1 VGHFLEILKL
11 TPFLLQTLSKL
22 MAPDSTS
29 AADAPAPAPG
39 AGGSPEIQDDVKPLF
54 TPTQLGDYQL
64 ENRLAMAP
72 LTRCRGLNM
81 VPAKAAITYYGQ
93 RAYKG
98 SLLISEGTPVSQA
111 GQG

>member
-1 VGHFLEILKL
+1 
-11 TPFLLQTLSKL
+11 

-39 AGGSPEIQDDVKPLF
+39 AGGSPDMKDDVKPLF

-81 VPAKAAITYYGQ
+81 VPAKAAITYYSQ